1 MSITKKMQTR
11 RYREQTS
18 GYQLGER
25 GGRGNIKRGL
35 KGSNLYISKLQGYIV
50 QHRVYSQYF
59 IMTINRILPLKIVN
73 HCIVHLCL
81 I

>member
-1 MSITKKMQTR
+1 MSITKKMQTH

-25 GGRGNIKRGL
+25 GGEGQYREGIKRFKL
-35 KGSNLYISKLQGYIV
+35 MYNISKLQGYIV

-59 IMTINRILPLKIVN
+59 IMTINRILPLKIMN
-73 HCIVHLCL
+73 HCIVHL
-81 I
+81 